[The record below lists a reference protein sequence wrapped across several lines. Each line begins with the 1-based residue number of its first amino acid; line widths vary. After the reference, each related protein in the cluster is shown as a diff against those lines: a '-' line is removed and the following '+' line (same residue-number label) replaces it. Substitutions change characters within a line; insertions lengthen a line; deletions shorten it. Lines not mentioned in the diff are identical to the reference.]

1 VPRNQST
8 STQAN
13 GLFGRAGRWIGGL
26 VGIPSPASSAAAP
39 KSPKREGR
47 GAGKARRGARD
58 DFDSDSDDEFERD
71 LDSAAARPHIQE
83 IKGLLLIGVS
93 LWLAISMASY
103 YRPHGDP
110 GALGRNWGGL
120 VGFYLANLAFMAT
133 GTAGLLFSALGL
145 AWGLVL
151 VARKEVKLP
160 ALRLLAGLCFVL
172 SIAFVVQLAVG
183 QNVGPSP
190 RWPYGPGG
198 WLALQATPRLIEKF
212 GYPGLWILMPL
223 VAVVA
228 FMLATEMAFYPAI
241 VALGK
246 WFRERREQRG
256 ESAGR
261 ALTQWLGRLVLGLW
275 DFLRG
280 AGIGETA
287 RRFEEAEERALA
299 ERGVLQP
306 VAPAKPS
313 RGKRQHPIDE
323 DNAIDEDE
331 DVPTPEI
338 AAVLAAATARTARK
352 AGGFDQQEAD
362 QAYDAAHLG
371 LSEAERE
378 AALGAGLDDE
388 DDDGSGAGPVSGP
401 FAIGGIG
408 DDETGVRLDDED
420 REPSDDDDDGAP
432 IAIDPIAAE
441 KQKKFLERSTIRSE
455 SRPLDFEPPTPPVGD
470 WKLPPLELLEPPEA
484 TSGLD
489 KSDVENQAKK
499 LEQALASFRVDAA
512 VVGAQVGPTVI
523 LFELEVSQGTR
534 MNKVTQLSQEIA
546 AALRAQSVRI
556 IAPIPGKATIGIEVP
571 NIHRRKVRIS
581 ELVSQKAYDKKAYAL
596 PLFLGVD
603 AEGQPI
609 VEDLAKM
616 PHLLIAGTTGSG
628 KSVCINTILASF
640 LMTRSPHD
648 VQMILVDPKMVELQI
663 FARIPH
669 LMLPTV
675 TDMRQATAVIN
686 WAVEKMEGRYE
697 LFQHAGVRNIKGYNA
712 LSEDE
717 LKQRMGDNW
726 NEERTPRH
734 VPYIVL
740 VIDEFAD
747 LMMQSKKEAEQ
758 AITRLAQKSRAV
770 GIHVILAT
778 QRPSTDVITGVIKGN
793 LPTRIA
799 FQVASK
805 VDSRVILDAQ
815 GAEKLLG
822 GGDMLYNPPSS
833 SRIKRVQGALVEDHE
848 LQAVVD
854 FVCQDSAQS
863 FNQELVQVATG
874 TKPPGEGGE
883 ATGFEDALSDPMW
896 DDAVRVIL
904 KSKRGSASLLQR
916 ALGVGYT
923 RASRLLDM
931 MGEAGIVSDH
941 KGSKAREVMMTLDQ
955 WEEMHGPSRTGGP
968 SSSLGADD
976 DQ

>member
-1 VPRNQST
+1 MPPNHRTATNSR
-8 STQAN
+8 
-13 GLFGRAGRWIGGL
+13 GPFGRAARWLSAVVGGAPA
-26 VGIPSPASSAAAP
+26 PSPQAP
-39 KSPKREGR
+39 RDATS
-47 GAGKARRGARD
+47 RRGSNKRAARD
-58 DFDSDSDDEFERD
+58 DYESDEEQRALESDDRD
-71 LDSAAARPHIQE
+71 GALSRPHIQE

-93 LWLAISMASY
+93 IWLAIAMASY
-103 YRPHGDP
+103 YRPIDDP
-110 GALGRNWGGL
+110 GAAGRNWGGL

-133 GTAGLLFSALGL
+133 GTAGLLFSVLGL
-145 AWGLVL
+145 AWGVVL

-172 SIAFVVQLAVG
+172 SISFLVQLAVG
-183 QNVGPSP
+183 ESVGPSS

-212 GYPGLWILMPL
+212 GYVGLWVLMPL
-223 VAVVA
+223 LAVVA
-228 FMLATEMAFYPAI
+228 FMLATEMAFYPAF
-241 VALGK
+241 VELSQWLK
-246 WFRERREQRG
+246 ERREQRG
-256 ESAGR
+256 ESAAR
-261 ALTQWLGRLVLGLW
+261 AVARWTGRLVLGLW

-287 RRFEEAEERALA
+287 RRFEEEELQRANGQH
-299 ERGVLQP
+299 GVLQP
-306 VAPAKPS
+306 APAKPS

-323 DNAIDEDE
+323 DNAIDEDD
-331 DVPTPEI
+331 DVPAPEV
-338 AAVLAAATARTARK
+338 AAALAVATARTARK
-352 AGGFDQQEAD
+352 PGGFDQVQAD
-362 QAYDAAHLG
+362 EAYDAAHRGEL
-371 LSEAERE
+371 
-378 AALGAGLDDE
+378 AGGPFAGEGDEGDDE
-388 DDDGSGAGPVSGP
+388 DDDAPSERATPI
-401 FAIGGIG
+401 AIGGL
-408 DDETGVRLDDED
+408 TATQ
-420 REPSDDDDDGAP
+420 DDDDDDASVGTLDDELDADEDDDAP
-432 IAIDPIAAE
+432 IAIDAATAE
-441 KQKKFLERSTIRSE
+441 KQKKFLERTAIKSE
-455 SRPLDFEPPTPPVGD
+455 SQPLAFEPVVPPLGD
-470 WKLPPLELLEPPEA
+470 WKLPPVELLEPPEA
-484 TSGLD
+484 TSGFD
-489 KSDVENQAKK
+489 KADIESQAKK
-499 LEQALASFRVDAA
+499 LEQALASFRVEAA

-523 LFELEVSQGTR
+523 LFELEVSSGTR

-571 NIHRRKVRIS
+571 NQHRRKVRIA

-663 FARIPH
+663 FSRIPH

-712 LSEDE
+712 LSEEE
-717 LKQRMGDNW
+717 LRTRMGDNW
-726 NEERTPRH
+726 SEERTPRH

-822 GGDMLYNPPSS
+822 GGDMLYNPPAS

-854 FVCQDSAQS
+854 FVCKDSAQS

-896 DDAVRVIL
+896 DEAVRVIL

-941 KGSKAREVMMTLDQ
+941 KGSKAREVLMTLEQ
-955 WEEMHGPSRTGGP
+955 WEEMHGPSPLGGP
-968 SSSLGADD
+968 SSSSGADD
-976 DQ
+976 D

>member
-1 VPRNQST
+1 MTRDDAT
-8 STQAN
+8 
-13 GLFGRAGRWIGGL
+13 RAT
-26 VGIPSPASSAAAP
+26 
-39 KSPKREGR
+39 
-47 GAGKARRGARD
+47 RD
-58 DFDSDSDDEFERD
+58 DFEADEEQLALERD
-71 LDSAAARPHIQE
+71 ERESESSRPHVQE
-83 IKGLLLIGVS
+83 IKGLLLMGVS
-93 LWLAISMASY
+93 IWLAIAMASY
-103 YRPHGDP
+103 YRPIDDP
-110 GALGRNWGGL
+110 GAEGRNWGGL
-120 VGFYLANLAFMAT
+120 VGFYLANMAFMAT
-133 GTAGLLFSALGL
+133 GAAGLLFSVLGF

-172 SIAFVVQLAVG
+172 AISFLVQLAVG
-183 QNVGPSP
+183 ESVGPSA

-212 GYPGLWILMPL
+212 GFVGLWVLMPL
-223 VAVVA
+223 LATVA
-228 FMLATEMAFYPAI
+228 FMLATEMAFYPAF
-241 VALGK
+241 VELSHWLK
-246 WFRERREQRG
+246 ERREQRG
-256 ESAGR
+256 ESAAR
-261 ALTQWLGRLVLGLW
+261 AVARWTGRLVLGLW
-275 DFLRG
+275 DFVRG

-287 RRFEEAEERALA
+287 RRFEEEELARANGTH
-299 ERGVLQP
+299 GVLQP
-306 VAPAKPS
+306 TPPKPA

-331 DVPTPEI
+331 DVPAPEV
-338 AAVLAAATARTARK
+338 AAALAVATARTARK
-352 AGGFDQQEAD
+352 PGGFDQAEAD
-362 QAYDAAHLG
+362 EAYDAAHRGESEAGALLAGGEDDGEDGGG
-371 LSEAERE
+371 LSERTT
-378 AALGAGLDDE
+378 
-388 DDDGSGAGPVSGP
+388 PI
-401 FAIGGIG
+401 AIGGLRGTRDLDDG
-408 DDETGVRLDDED
+408 DDEGDAEDHGDDASAGGRDDEFGAD
-420 REPSDDDDDGAP
+420 ADDDDAP
-432 IAIDPIAAE
+432 IAIDAATAE
-441 KQKKFLERSTIRSE
+441 KQKKFLERTAIKAE
-455 SRPLDFEPPTPPVGD
+455 TQPLAFEPVVPPLGD
-470 WKLPPLELLEPPEA
+470 WKLPPVELLEPPEA
-484 TSGLD
+484 TSGFD
-489 KSDVENQAKK
+489 KADIENQAKK
-499 LEQALASFRVDAA
+499 LEQALASFRVEAA

-523 LFELEVSQGTR
+523 LFELEVSSGTR

-571 NIHRRKVRIS
+571 NQHRRKVRIS
-581 ELVSQKAYDKKAYAL
+581 ELVSQKAYDKKSYAL

-663 FARIPH
+663 FSRIPH

-712 LSEDE
+712 LSEEE
-717 LKQRMGDNW
+717 LRTRMGDNW
-726 NEERTPRH
+726 SEERTPRH

-822 GGDMLYNPPSS
+822 GGDMLYNPPAS

-854 FVCQDSAQS
+854 FVCKDSAQS

-874 TKPPGEGGE
+874 TKPPGEGGD

-896 DDAVRVIL
+896 DEAVRVIL

-941 KGSKAREVMMTLDQ
+941 KGSKAREVLMTLDQ
-955 WEEMHGPSRTGGP
+955 WEEMHGPSPLGGP
-968 SSSLGADD
+968 SSSSGADD
-976 DQ
+976 D